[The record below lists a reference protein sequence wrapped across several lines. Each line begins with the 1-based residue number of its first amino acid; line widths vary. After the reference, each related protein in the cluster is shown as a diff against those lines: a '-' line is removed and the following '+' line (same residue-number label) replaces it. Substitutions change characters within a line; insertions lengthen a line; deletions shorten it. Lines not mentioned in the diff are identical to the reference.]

1 MTRFPAM
8 LRRLVQGPC
17 LENPRKMP
25 EVLPLRVSPPR
36 AELKN
41 QEPESD
47 GPRPSPS
54 SDNSRQC
61 DLGQS
66 FSALSSTSENVG

>member
-1 MTRFPAM
+1 
-8 LRRLVQGPC
+8 
-17 LENPRKMP
+17 MP
-25 EVLPLRVSPPR
+25 EVLPLRVSPPK

-66 FSALSSTSENVG
+66 FSALSSTSENMG